1 MNWDSRR
8 DCVKKETIV
17 QVKSEIITNQEEINK
32 YEYHLVMMDVERE
45 KTKKKIEELKD
56 RRETLLNCL

>member
-1 MNWDSRR
+1 M
-8 DCVKKETIV
+8 KKETIV

-45 KTKKKIEELKD
+45 KRKDKEKD
-56 RRETLLNCL
+56 RRIKRA

>member
-1 MNWDSRR
+1 M
-8 DCVKKETIV
+8 KKRSYKV
-17 QVKSEIITNQEEINK
+17 NSEIITNQEEINK

-45 KTKKKIEELKD
+45 KTKKKIEELKE

>member
-1 MNWDSRR
+1 M
-8 DCVKKETIV
+8 KKEAIV
-17 QVKSEIITNQEEINK
+17 QVNSEIITNQEEINK

-45 KTKKKIEELKD
+45 KTKKKIEELKE